1 MKSDSVNPASPGAP
15 FERLIEILPAFDS
28 DPHKDYGIHG
38 VEMRFVLKGPRG
50 AVSFLL
56 YTNWQ
61 LPHVTRETD
70 ERTAAKA
77 LAGGDIAVALR
88 CLYHPIPADR
98 GYHSPVPLYE
108 GQRALGPCPYLDGA
122 PCYYDGSSL
131 NARVVFEALLREGGE
146 GVWKEL
152 EYYYRSALET
162 PIAERTIE
170 SVELGVLLEAM
181 SGGLKSPNAEPSP
194 LPPSAAQ
201 QNDVTGTADGPI
213 YDSAEVSNG

>member
-1 MKSDSVNPASPGAP
+1 MKKGVHP
-15 FERLIEILPAFDS
+15 FERSIEILPAFDKRS
-28 DPHKDYGIHG
+28 HDPHKNFGIHG
-38 VEMRFVLKGPRG
+38 VEMRFVLQGPRG

-70 ERTAAKA
+70 ARTAAKA
-77 LAGGDIAVALR
+77 LAGEDIAVDLQAF
-88 CLYHPIPADR
+88 YHPMAADR

-131 NARVVFEALLREGGE
+131 NARIVFEALLREGGE

-162 PIAERTIE
+162 PLNERTFE
-170 SVELGVLLEAM
+170 GSELGVK
-181 SGGLKSPNAEPSP
+181 LKVMIDGVEPPKATETPLPAEPDE
-194 LPPSAAQ
+194 PSKEAL
-201 QNDVTGTADGPI
+201 
-213 YDSAEVSNG
+213 